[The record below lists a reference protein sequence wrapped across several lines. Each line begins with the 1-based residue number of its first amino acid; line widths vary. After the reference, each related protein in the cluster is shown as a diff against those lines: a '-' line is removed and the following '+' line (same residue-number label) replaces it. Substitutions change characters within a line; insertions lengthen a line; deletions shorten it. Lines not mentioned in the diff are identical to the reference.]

1 MLTLKTEWGKKI
13 ITTEIITS
21 VCASGHSC
29 VFVWLWT
36 VKVRVRIHEI
46 TTTPLKSVCV

>member
-21 VCASGHSC
+21 VCASGHLC
-29 VFVWLWT
+29 VCVVM